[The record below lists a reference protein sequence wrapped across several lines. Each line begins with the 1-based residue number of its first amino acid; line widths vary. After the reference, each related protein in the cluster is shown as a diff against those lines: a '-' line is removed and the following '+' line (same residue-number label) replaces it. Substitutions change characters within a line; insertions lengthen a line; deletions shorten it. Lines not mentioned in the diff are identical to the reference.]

1 MRETKKGLA
10 ESANPLIFWLR
21 GPATTCRRTGR
32 WASAS
37 RSRSKSVFQSRPRVH
52 SMSQS
57 LCGRR
62 QLLKHTPPTFP
73 AHCLGYPRSSMCS
86 GGGEDHPAPAR
97 RQGHTDHRPPRVTPR
112 DRRAREAALPNVP
125 ERGSGARRTP
135 SCWRREVAFVLIR
148 PVHRSIDGGG
158 LSSLARFKLSKSN
171 GQLQC
176 EYCLRRQGR

>member
-1 MRETKKGLA
+1 VRETKKGLA

-62 QLLKHTPPTFP
+62 QPPETCAADVPCALPRLPQKLDVLWRRGGPSSSGQTPRP
-73 AHCLGYPRSSMCS
+73 
-86 GGGEDHPAPAR
+86 
-97 RQGHTDHRPPRVTPR
+97 HRPPPSPGHTHAIA
-112 DRRAREAALPNVP
+112 AREAALPNVP

-158 LSSLARFKLSKSN
+158 LSSPARFKLSKSN